1 MLLGY
6 YVQPWWCGVP
16 WLGKH
21 KGLTVWFWCVH
32 ATSYGIKWWMK
43 VITQD
48 MFYFDGNLFTETSI
62 DFMKRGL
69 WTMCLSCRVRQGCVM
84 YCAQRIIHFRL
95 GWTYEMPLN
104 PIEETSRI
112 EKSTID
118 IYIYIAN
125 NQRSEHDAKVQSLPA
140 PLQLHEHDMYEME
153 FCRVRYILLVD
164 VFMLHAHPH
173 CLVQGIQRDL
183 LHHATFR

>member
-1 MLLGY
+1 
-6 YVQPWWCGVP
+6 
-16 WLGKH
+16 
-21 KGLTVWFWCVH
+21 
-32 ATSYGIKWWMK
+32 MK

-118 IYIYIAN
+118 IYIAN